1 MGLMKHRSF
10 QRLEDLPGTKE
21 MAASGPNRVEVGSP
35 LVVLWSGKREVAPH
49 AVLRCYG
56 P

>member
-10 QRLEDLPGTKE
+10 QRLEDVPGTKQ
-21 MAASGPNRVEVGSP
+21 MAASGPNFHPVGSP
-35 LVVLWSGKREVAPH
+35 LVMLWGGKREVAPH
-49 AVLRCYG
+49 AVLRRYG